1 VVVIE
6 HQGGLRTT
14 YLPVASTV
22 AVGAHISVGQPI
34 GSLTADGHCPLSSC
48 LHWGARLDGVY
59 LDPLTLV
66 EHEIVLLPLDE

>member
-34 GSLTADGHCPLSSC
+34 GSLTADRHCPLSSC

-59 LDPLTLV
+59 RDPLTLV